1 MTTLAEIPLNKV
13 VQIETIQLD
22 AELKRRMQD
31 LGMTVG
37 TKVAVVNHSGDNSIV
52 LLHNA
57 RVALDQSLLMK
68 ILVNEVTEEQRAWV
82 SLDQLT
88 VGDTGQIVNV
98 HGTGAVK
105 RRLMDM
111 GLTKGTEVKVVKL
124 APLGDPMEIRVRGY
138 ELSLR
143 KNESE
148 MVVVAREAN

>member
-1 MTTLAEIPLNKV
+1 MTTLAETPLNKV
-13 VQIETIQLD
+13 VQIENIQLD

-37 TKVAVVNHSGDNSIV
+37 TKVAVVNHSDDNSIV

-68 ILVNEVTEEQRAWV
+68 IVVNEVIEEQRAWV
-82 SLDQLT
+82 SLDQLA
-88 VGDTGQIVNV
+88 VGDTGQIVTV

-148 MVVVAREAN
+148 MVVVAREAR